1 MRKTLFSI
9 LPLVVFLGPNYA
21 SLSSFFGLSLA
32 PATVSVEPDRL
43 RTSSANPAAERLR
56 ARVQKARRVLEQLP
70 ADTKETLDTV
80 TLAVGDPEGDV
91 RTLKVSKEEFLKK
104 DNTLA
109 LPSSDG
115 ELLKLTVVRPNYVN
129 TAVRV
134 SDAKGRELQPL
145 VVRYPVEKGGA
156 LKEVAYYTSAHPSVE
171 SPEIVRAGRDY
182 VHEKLNAAVARL
194 ASKGER
200 ISPAVVDVA
209 ERLCVV
215 EHTDHKRFMNE
226 AQAPLFEEVRA
237 LYALNSGDTY
247 RYSVSSAG
255 AGGMVQMIPPTY
267 KAIREQFPQAGLK
280 EDFVEGMRDHSNA
293 LEAMLLYMQDTW
305 DYLSKQ
311 EEVASA
317 LATGT
322 ATQAELLA
330 AGYNSNPRRL
340 PKYLREGGEGW
351 RSLIP
356 EETKMYLR
364 IYSSVE
370 ASIDFK
376 NRS

>member
-1 MRKTLFSI
+1 MRKTLFAI
-9 LPLVVFLGPNYA
+9 LPLVVFLGPTYA
-21 SLSSFFGLSLA
+21 RLSTFFGLSFA
-32 PATVSVEPDRL
+32 PAAVRVEPDYL
-43 RTSSANPAAERLR
+43 RSPNPAAERVR
-56 ARVQKARRVLEQLP
+56 ARVQKARRVLEKLP

-80 TLAVGDPEGDV
+80 TLAVGDSDGGV
-91 RTLKVSKEEFLKK
+91 RTLTVSKEEFLKK
-104 DNTLA
+104 GNALT

-115 ELLKLTVVRPNYVN
+115 EPLRLTVVRPNYVN

-134 SDAKGRELQPL
+134 SDASGRELQPL
-145 VVRYPVEKGGA
+145 AVRYPVEKGGA

-200 ISPAVVDVA
+200 ISPEVVDIA

-215 EHTDHKRFMNE
+215 EHTDHKRFKNE
-226 AQAPLFEEVRA
+226 ASAPIFEEVRA

-267 KAIREQFPQAGLK
+267 KAIREQFPRAELK

-293 LEAMLLYMQDTW
+293 LDAMLLYMQDTW
-305 DYLSKQ
+305 GYLSKQ

-317 LATGT
+317 LASGT

-340 PKYLREGGEGW
+340 PKYLREGGDGW
-351 RSLIP
+351 RALIP